1 MTESTLSEAQMH
13 QPASHFKHEQ
23 NVGTPKTKPKGNT
36 MIEKTP
42 LKQNAA
48 ETIQEPLNTDTPKDQ
63 LTVEQWLQ
71 IRKEEAQKIDP
82 ETAEVDWSYG
92 QIGDPYCVVGDLTE
106 EEYCVGRVYFA
117 RSPGSDI
124 WVSFYDLPR
133 ETLDKLRETHGT

>member
-1 MTESTLSEAQMH
+1 M
-13 QPASHFKHEQ
+13 
-23 NVGTPKTKPKGNT
+23 N
-36 MIEKTP
+36 EKTP
-42 LKQNAA
+42 LKQIAA

-71 IRKEEAQKIDP
+71 IRKEKGQKIDP

-106 EEYCVGRVYFA
+106 EEYQVGRVYFA

-124 WVSFYDLPR
+124 WVCFYDLPK
-133 ETLDKLRETHGT
+133 ETVGRLWEMHGT